1 MNCYKKLIGSLF
13 FASKLFVNNPRS
25 YNEIFVYSFTLS
37 LFRFLFRKTE
47 IYFGKPK
54 IIMYLDRILGSKT
67 KINILSVLTSN
78 DDKEFMES
86 ELASKVGCSLSEVNR
101 QIVDLVNCGLVEMKK
116 VGRAKVYSV
125 NKRHFLFKALKIL
138 FQDLTK
144 VYSKAAKEIARFIT
158 KKYKVFAVI
167 LFGSLVRGKI
177 RSDFVREPSDIDLII
192 VARKDDVKNVKNEL
206 ISFINEKIFSK
217 YGIVAYPIVISLEDY
232 RNSLIHNDPLI
243 VDVHANGEVLYG
255 EKPKIFS

>member
-1 MNCYKKLIGSLF
+1 MNLEKITLIIKSQKLKFTCKCYCSEKSL
-13 FASKLFVNNPRS
+13 
-25 YNEIFVYSFTLS
+25 
-37 LFRFLFRKTE
+37 RFLFRKTE
-47 IYFGKPK
+47 INFGKPK

-78 DDKEFMES
+78 EDKEFIES
-86 ELASKVGCSLSEVNR
+86 ELASRVGCSLSEVNR

-116 VGRAKVYSV
+116 VGRAKVYSI

-144 VYSKAAKEIARFIT
+144 VYKKAAKEITKFIT

-167 LFGSLVRGKI
+167 LFGSVARGKI

-192 VARKDDVKNVKNEL
+192 VARKDDVKNIKNEL

-217 YGIVAYPIVISLEDY
+217 YGIVAYPIVISLEEY
-232 RNSLIHNDPLI
+232 RNSLIQNDPLI

-255 EKPKIFS
+255 EKPKVFS